1 MFKKSNNNVYT
12 KTSFGVPM
20 YKEPQKIQ
28 EMAPKDVN
36 KKINGYE
43 AIRKKVMDDAF
54 SMPSKASNDK
64 NKNKKQKINIG
75 I

>member
-1 MFKKSNNNVYT
+1 MSKNNHTNAYT
-12 KTSFGVPM
+12 HVSFGAPM
-20 YKEPQKIQ
+20 YKEPQKVQ

-36 KKINGYE
+36 KQINGYE
-43 AIRKKVMDDAF
+43 AIRKKVMDESF
-54 SMPSKASNDK
+54 SKPSKSSVEK

>member
-1 MFKKSNNNVYT
+1 MFKKNQNSVYT
-12 KTSFGVPM
+12 KISLGVPM
-20 YKEPQKIQ
+20 YKEPGRIQ

-43 AIRKKVMDDAF
+43 AIRKKVMDESF
-54 SMPSKASNDK
+54 SMPSKSNTDK

>member
-1 MFKKSNNNVYT
+1 MFKKNHNNVYT
-12 KTSFGVPM
+12 KVSLGVPM
-20 YKEPQKIQ
+20 YKEPQNIQ

-43 AIRKKVMDDAF
+43 AIRKKVMDESF
-54 SMPSKASNDK
+54 SMPSKSSVDK